1 MTGGSGQPIG
11 RRPRDYFDCL
21 PDGRRMRVIDRIRRA
36 YLHQFRAWGEDC
48 AQEACARL
56 LASASELRT
65 APEPTAA
72 PASQWYD
79 DAENALVRF
88 ATGLVM
94 RRSVIS
100 EMYSEKPMEPTADR
114 IDSGETYAEDD
125 ETPPGAASRLVPHGA
140 FDAHESVDDEL
151 HWTRVVMLLRK
162 RLVDQPNVDP
172 AVLQVFDQLA
182 RNVDAFERCRSN
194 DDNPEA
200 DIVRGESF
208 QINHAPLL
216 ASLQRS
222 YPEAG
227 WDLRKLR
234 LKIADLGRDA
244 SRVEQALAEDGVML
258 FGTKRETK
266 APGEAKK
273 IELECEGQAR
283 GGNCADPKRGT
294 VS

>member
-1 MTGGSGQPIG
+1 MTEGSGQPIG
-11 RRPRDYFDCL
+11 RRPRDYLDSL
-21 PDGRRMRVIDRIRRA
+21 PEGRKMRVVDRIRRA
-36 YLHQFRAWGEDC
+36 YLHHFRAWGEDC
-48 AQEACARL
+48 GQEACARL

-72 PASQWYD
+72 PTSQWYD

-100 EMYSEKPMEPTADR
+100 DMYSEKGMEPPVDG
-114 IDSGETYAEDD
+114 IDHVETYAEDD
-125 ETPPGAASRLVPHGA
+125 DAPPGAAARLAPHGA
-140 FDAHESVDDEL
+140 VDVHECIDDEL
-151 HWTRVVMLLRK
+151 HWTRVVVLLRN
-162 RLVDQPNVDP
+162 RLIDQPNVDP

-182 RNVDAFERCRSN
+182 RNVDAFERCSSN
-194 DDNPEA
+194 DGNTA
-200 DIVRGESF
+200 TDIVRGESF

-222 YPEAG
+222 YPDAG

-244 SRVEQALAEDGVML
+244 SRVEQGLADDGVVL
-258 FGTKRETK
+258 FGTKRGMRAFAEV
-266 APGEAKK
+266 KK
-273 IELECEGQAR
+273 IELECEDR
-283 GGNCADPKRGT
+283 GRDPNCADPKRDT

>member
-1 MTGGSGQPIG
+1 MPGGSGPIG
-11 RRPRDYFDCL
+11 RRPRDYLDCL
-21 PDGRRMRVIDRIRRA
+21 PQESKIRVIDRIRRA
-36 YLHQFRAWGEDC
+36 YLHQFREWGEDC

-65 APEPTAA
+65 APA
-72 PASQWYD
+72 PAPSPTSQWYD
-79 DAENALVRF
+79 EAENALVRF

-100 EMYSEKPMEPTADR
+100 DIYAEKGMAPAENRLAGSETF
-114 IDSGETYAEDD
+114 AEDD
-125 ETPPGAASRLVPHGA
+125 EAPPGAVLRLVPDGAVDGHG
-140 FDAHESVDDEL
+140 SIDDEM
-151 HWTRVVMLLRK
+151 HWTRVVALLRQ
-162 RLVDQPNVDP
+162 RLIDAPNVDP

-194 DDNPEA
+194 EA
-200 DIVRGESF
+200 DAASDIVRGESF

-216 ASLQRS
+216 ASLQRN
-222 YPEAG
+222 YPDDG

-244 SRVEQALAEDGVML
+244 ARVEQALAGDGVVL
-258 FGTKRETK
+258 FGVKR
-266 APGEAKK
+266 GAKGLAEGK
-273 IELECEGQAR
+273 QTEIECEGQAR